1 MKLLLIN
8 LSFVI
13 ILLLKHDL
21 KRFHSSCL
29 ICKVLKVDVENDNL
43 TGGIMLKN
51 ILKISIAFFVSIS
64 VQGLLNMKSLASDF
78 ISGMVIFV
86 IVFGVLT
93 IPELKENLQKAK

>member
-1 MKLLLIN
+1 M
-8 LSFVI
+8 
-13 ILLLKHDL
+13 
-21 KRFHSSCL
+21 
-29 ICKVLKVDVENDNL
+29 
-43 TGGIMLKN
+43 KN

-78 ISGMVIFV
+78 ISGMVIFI